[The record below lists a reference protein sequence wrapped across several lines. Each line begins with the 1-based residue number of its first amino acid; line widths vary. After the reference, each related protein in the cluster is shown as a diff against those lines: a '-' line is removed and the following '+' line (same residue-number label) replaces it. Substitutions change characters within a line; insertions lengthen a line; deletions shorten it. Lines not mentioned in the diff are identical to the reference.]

1 MYLNK
6 EEIVIEKQKHRVYL
20 SQDNFEIELPSKLF
34 TNNQLRILKKLGNWL
49 RALEEGQIKPI
60 TKGQKYFLQ
69 ISNVEQ
75 LSHIEYKRMYGYKYI
90 WDKYKKYHK
99 DWSELYCIINKANS
113 EEIKILSNILKLKE
127 ISKEQIIPELIKNS
141 KNLLEVLND
150 DPSYSS
156 ILEKIK
162 NKLKITEN
170 SKSDNDIEKAIAIKV
185 LNDALSKMSIEQKN
199 QFEKEIIKISDKE
212 NGYSYK
218 VGTVFSALT
227 AAQVS
232 GFGVYLLATSTLS
245 TLSGIIG
252 ISLPFAA
259 YTGLSSAISVII
271 GPVGWI
277 GAGLFTLWKINDVN
291 FNKIIPSVIYISWLR
306 EKYSDENIHNFQ

>member
-1 MYLNK
+1 MEMSK
-6 EEIVIEKQKHRVYL
+6 QEIKIEKDKHKEYL

-60 TKGQKYFLQ
+60 TKGQKYFLK
-69 ISNVEQ
+69 ISSVEQ
-75 LSHIEYKRMYGYKYI
+75 LSHIEYKRMYEYKYI
-90 WDKYKKYHK
+90 WCKYKKYHK

-162 NKLKITEN
+162 NKLKIIEN

-185 LNDALSKMSIEQKN
+185 LNDALSRMSIEQKN
-199 QFEKEIIKISDKE
+199 QFEKEIIKISDNE

-218 VGTVFSALT
+218 VGTVFTALT

-271 GPVGWI
+271 GPLGWI

-306 EKYSDENIHNFQ
+306 EKYS